1 MAKPSPDDLLDRGE
15 RLLREWMIAADAPP
29 EALAA
34 VLLREV
40 AADAAIAHR
49 LGGIATDESARLLQ
63 QLEGAADKRV
73 RKEAKRALYRLQQ
86 RGIRPAVTAPAA
98 EQHPAAAVIGAT
110 LEGYLSPV
118 DGRGDQLVWLLKP
131 QPGAV
136 AHLFA
141 VINDPDG
148 LREVA
153 LSAVTRKTLKAL
165 QAELERKHELRLVR
179 VDWHYAD
186 FLMHRAFGWA
196 RARGT
201 RMEGDYPALR
211 SQLLR
216 LPPPEDMPPSV
227 FAYVDPAALG
237 EQHLAASAGL
247 LEEPEF
253 RTWFLSPGEA
263 EPFLGELTGVRDS
276 PLVLNQ
282 VQQQERYEEIIARA
296 VERTFGDESRSS
308 WERRLYEMAY
318 VFAVT
323 HRRERAEQAVAAAR
337 ALAVGHKAVEIPFC
351 AFLVRASLAAFFQ
364 TAVQQEEERAK
375 SSLIV
380 TPQQAARRRERR

>member
-1 MAKPSPDDLLDRGE
+1 MAKPDPDDLLANGE
-15 RLLREWMIAADAPP
+15 RLLGEWMIAADAPP
-29 EALAA
+29 EALEA
-34 VLLREV
+34 VLQRDV

-49 LGGIATDESARLLQ
+49 LGSIASDESARLLQ

-86 RGIRPAVTAPAA
+86 RGIRPAVTPAAAQHAPAA
-98 EQHPAAAVIGAT
+98 VVGAA

-165 QAELERKHELRLVR
+165 QAELEHKHELRLVR

-216 LPPPEDMPPSV
+216 LPPPDEMLPSV
-227 FAYVDPAALG
+227 LAHIDPAALG

-247 LEEPEF
+247 LEELEF
-253 RTWFLSPGEA
+253 RTWFLGPDEA
-263 EPFLGELTGVRDS
+263 QPFLAELTGVRDS
-276 PLVLNQ
+276 PLVLNE
-282 VQQQERYEEIIARA
+282 VQQQERYDAIIARA
-296 VERTFGDESRSS
+296 VEQTFGGGLRSS
-308 WERRLYEMAY
+308 WERRLYEMGY

-323 HRRERAEQAVAAAR
+323 RRRERAEQAVAAAR
-337 ALAVGHKAVEIPFC
+337 ALAAGRPAIESPFC

-364 TAVQQEEERAK
+364 TAVAQEEERAK
-375 SSLIV
+375 SALIV